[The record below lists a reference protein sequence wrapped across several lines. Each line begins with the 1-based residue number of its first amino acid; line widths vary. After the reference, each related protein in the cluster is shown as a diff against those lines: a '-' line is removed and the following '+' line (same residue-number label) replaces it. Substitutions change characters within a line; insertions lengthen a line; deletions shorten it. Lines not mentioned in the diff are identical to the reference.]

1 MLLPLPDEI
10 CPRINQSMTDVN
22 DINFPNWDTKG
33 MLSHRNLFHPVLV
46 HDKNCIAHDAIGNMQ
61 RVAIYF

>member
-1 MLLPLPDEI
+1 
-10 CPRINQSMTDVN
+10 MTDVN
-22 DINFPNWDTKG
+22 DINFPNLDTKG
-33 MLSHRNLFHPVLV
+33 MFSHKNLFHPVLV